1 MPLVRVCIVNENL
14 EQQAQAIFKSWFV
27 DFEPFN
33 NERPSNWITSSLGS
47 VCTCELGGTPS
58 RNKPEYWN
66 GGNIPWINSGEVN
79 LFRITKPSEM
89 ITELGLLK
97 SSTKF
102 LPEKTIVIAI
112 TGATLGQIS
121 LLEIASCANQ
131 SVVGVKPNEHM
142 PYEFIYPF
150 IKENIDELLL
160 HQTGGAQQHINK
172 QNVENL
178 DILVPDNETMTE
190 YIQTVS
196 GIYGLIS
203 NNCFENEHLVNL
215 RDSLLP
221 KLMSGEI
228 DVFEIDL

>member
-1 MPLVRVCIVNENL
+1 
-14 EQQAQAIFKSWFV
+14 
-27 DFEPFN
+27 
-33 NERPSNWITSSLGS
+33 
-47 VCTCELGGTPS
+47 
-58 RNKPEYWN
+58 
-66 GGNIPWINSGEVN
+66 
-79 LFRITKPSEM
+79 M